1 MYFFNKVWSAYLHVV
16 LDDVT
21 VRRPIGQL
29 ILFPWLLDVFIL
41 DYHISSLPAFASMLI
56 GYIYGVVFTSIR
68 QESVHNMLIGYIDG
82 VVLLHSPR
90 KCSQYFYCTA
100 NKL

>member
-29 ILFPWLLDVFIL
+29 ILFRWLLDVFIL
-41 DYHISSLPAFASMLI
+41 DYHICSPPAFASMLI